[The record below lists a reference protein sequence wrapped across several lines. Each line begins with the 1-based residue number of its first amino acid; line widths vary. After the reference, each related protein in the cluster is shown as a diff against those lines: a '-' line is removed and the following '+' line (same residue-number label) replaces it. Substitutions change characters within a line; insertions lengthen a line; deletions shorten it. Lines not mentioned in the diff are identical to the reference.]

1 MEIKNLPGL
10 RLNGFPSLS
19 ESAFLRYLTFSALYV
34 AQGIP
39 HGLLWFGLPA
49 WMAMNGVSAAE
60 IGVFVAIIGI
70 PWSFKILAAPVMDRF
85 TYLVMGRRRPWIIF
99 GQFGLMISFFLM
111 ALIPDPLNHLT
122 LLATAGFMIN
132 LFTIFQD
139 IAVDGLAIDIVPD
152 NQQARANGLMWGSK
166 TLGKSA
172 TVAGAIYIINNYS
185 FFYAITLMSLMILLI
200 MVIPV
205 IFRERAGEKITPWS
219 NGAISEIN
227 EKLQVHSWKAILKSL
242 FQVFFLPVS
251 LLMGIAAFSF
261 SVGRG
266 LIDTLLPV
274 FTVQELGWADS
285 GYSQVFAYA
294 NLASGIL
301 GMFVAGAMIDFL
313 GKIRMITIYII
324 LLAGIIIAMSFFK
337 AYWQQEAFTI
347 GFIFAY
353 YILETFLVIA
363 VFATAM
369 QLCWKRISAT
379 QFTLFMAISNLGHS
393 LGAALLGPL
402 KEYLNWEYV
411 ILSFVFFAL
420 IMLIIVRF
428 IHFDNH
434 LARVNKLENIQLA
447 KDEKS
452 LIIIPVELE
461 KKNLQG

>member
-1 MEIKNLPGL
+1 
-10 RLNGFPSLS
+10 
-19 ESAFLRYLTFSALYV
+19 
-34 AQGIP
+34 
-39 HGLLWFGLPA
+39 
-49 WMAMNGVSAAE
+49 
-60 IGVFVAIIGI
+60 
-70 PWSFKILAAPVMDRF
+70 
-85 TYLVMGRRRPWIIF
+85 
-99 GQFGLMISFFLM
+99 
-111 ALIPDPLNHLT
+111 
-122 LLATAGFMIN
+122 
-132 LFTIFQD
+132 
-139 IAVDGLAIDIVPD
+139 
-152 NQQARANGLMWGSK
+152 
-166 TLGKSA
+166 
-172 TVAGAIYIINNYS
+172 
-185 FFYAITLMSLMILLI
+185 
-200 MVIPV
+200 
-205 IFRERAGEKITPWS
+205 
-219 NGAISEIN
+219 
-227 EKLQVHSWKAILKSL
+227 
-242 FQVFFLPVS
+242 
-251 LLMGIAAFSF
+251 
-261 SVGRG
+261 
-266 LIDTLLPV
+266 
-274 FTVQELGWADS
+274 
-285 GYSQVFAYA
+285 
-294 NLASGIL
+294 
-301 GMFVAGAMIDFL
+301 MFVAGAMIDFL

-434 LARVNKLENIQLA
+434 LARVNKLEDLQLA
-447 KDEKS
+447 KVENS